1 MSVKVTIDGR
11 EYEAREGELLIDV
24 CRRNGIDIPHFCYHP
39 GLGPD
44 GNCRMC
50 QVEFVTERGGRLGIS
65 CKAVVTNGMQV
76 LTQSDM
82 VKRARASV
90 EEMLLLNHPLD
101 CPICDKAGE
110 CTLQNYYMQHDLKLS
125 RQDFERSK
133 KEKALDIGPTL
144 ILDQERCV
152 LCDRCVRFLR
162 DVAKDEQLYIAGR
175 GHEAY
180 LTTFPGHEVTSPYS
194 LNTVDLCPVG
204 ALTAKDFRFS
214 SATWFLHTAPSV
226 CTTCARGCSIEVQ
239 SKRSKIHRM
248 RPRYNPNV
256 NGYWMCDEGRLNYKF
271 VNENRYQHPLCR
283 RGGERYPATH
293 EEAVAEACRVLG
305 FAPGA
310 KPEPSSGPRV
320 LVLVS
325 ATCTLEEM
333 FLAKRLAKEI
343 LAAPVFAVRHVPDGV
358 DDRLLR
364 RADKHPNT
372 KGAELLGLTV
382 VDCIDP
388 ANEQV
393 LSSLEEKL
401 GGRGVLLCVGFN
413 YEISAGLERL
423 VTRAA
428 GIITLSAC
436 QTSLG
441 EKADVVIPGLTF
453 AEKDGLLVNF
463 EGHVQQ
469 LQVALDR
476 SPTFAPAAQQVRNA
490 PHPKSDWRILADL
503 LASLG
508 GEANIQSVTQVRK
521 AMERSE
527 PGFGGADLN
536 RVGAL
541 GLRLVSS
548 SGAPVGPARTD
559 DRRRDGTY

>member
-76 LTQSDM
+76 LTQSEP

-110 CTLQNYYMQHDLKLS
+110 CTLQNYYMGHDLKAS
-125 RQDFERSK
+125 RQDFERFK

-180 LTTFPGHEVTSPYS
+180 ITTFPGQGVTSPYS

-204 ALTAKDFRFS
+204 ALTAKDFRFA

-226 CTTCARGCSIEVQ
+226 CTTCARGCSIDVQ
-239 SKRSKIHRM
+239 SKRSRIHRM

-271 VNENRYQHPLCR
+271 ANENRYHHPLCR

-293 EEAVAEACRVLG
+293 EEAVADVCRLLG
-305 FAPGA
+305 LAPGGRH
-310 KPEPSSGPRV
+310 ERSSGLRV

-333 FLAKRLAKEI
+333 FLAKRLAKEV
-343 LAAPVFAVRHVPDGV
+343 LAAPVFAVRHVPDGIE
-358 DDRLLR
+358 DRLLR
-364 RADKHPNT
+364 RADRHPNT
-372 KGAELLGLTV
+372 KGAELLGLAV
-382 VDCIDP
+382 VDFTGVTD
-388 ANEQV
+388 EQV
-393 LSSLEEKL
+393 VSSLEATL
-401 GGRGVLLCVGFN
+401 GERGILFCVGFN
-413 YEISAGLERL
+413 YEISASMERL

-428 GIITLSAC
+428 GIITLCAC
-436 QTSLG
+436 QTSLS

-476 SPTFAPAAQQVRNA
+476 SPTFAPAAQKVRNA

-503 LASLG
+503 LVLLG
-508 GEANIQSVTQVRK
+508 GEANIQSITQVRK

-527 PGFGGADLN
+527 PAFGGVDLN
-536 RVGAL
+536 RVGVL
-541 GLRLVSS
+541 GLRLA
-548 SGAPVGPARTD
+548 GQLGDPGRT
-559 DRRRDGTY
+559 GTN